1 MTNVPV
7 ESDDLAL
14 LDHYTTQTK
23 QRLAEQ
29 AYRIQQLTIAGHN
42 TVQAEETFREVQ
54 KTLSSIRAFRE
65 QIVFDLLGQ

>member
-14 LDHYTTQTK
+14 LDHYTTETK

-29 AYRIQQLTIAGHN
+29 AYGLWSMLGDEG
-42 TVQAEETFREVQ
+42 QAAAC
-54 KTLSSIRAFRE
+54 SSVA
-65 QIVFDLLGQ
+65 